1 MAKKKIEPMIKKQL
15 TDTSELLRDYLTF
28 DYLSRHGHSITDIA
42 YPLHVNERRLVEW
55 ISRHSAAM
63 TRLMTVHQ
71 IAVDKMRA
79 EIEEEYAV
87 KDVVQE
93 GWNPDPTKDASL
105 VRKIAHMM
113 MEKKPFGDIA
123 KACGCGEDEFRV
135 WWDRNKALIN
145 KQYFKS

>member
-1 MAKKKIEPMIKKQL
+1 MAKKQIEPMTKKRL
-15 TDTSELLRDYLTF
+15 TDAPDLLRDYLTF
-28 DYLSRHGHSITDIA
+28 DYLSRRGMSNADIA
-42 YPLHVNERRLVEW
+42 YELHVNERRLIEW

-87 KDVVQE
+87 KDDTPQ
-93 GWNPDPTKDASL
+93 GWNPVLTMALMQKVAQ
-105 VRKIAHMM
+105 MM
-113 MEKKPFGDIA
+113 MEKKPFADIA
-123 KACGCGEDEFRV
+123 KACGCNEGEFRA

-145 KQYFKS
+145 EKYFKG